1 MTEAKR
7 VVRAMFDAVAAG
19 NPAGV
24 MSFIHPEIEVSEPLL
39 WPMAAFIAARTHSA
53 IMSWERS

>member
-1 MTEAKR
+1 
-7 VVRAMFDAVAAG
+7 MFDAVAAG